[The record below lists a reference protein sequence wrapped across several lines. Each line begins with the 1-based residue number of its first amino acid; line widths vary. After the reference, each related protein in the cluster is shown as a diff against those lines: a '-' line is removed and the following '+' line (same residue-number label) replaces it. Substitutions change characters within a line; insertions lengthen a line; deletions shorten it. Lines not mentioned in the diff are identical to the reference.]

1 MNLMNPYRFAAAGS
15 SFLVNQNFETP
26 TTGYDNGETWTAAGT
41 GTIDPAEATVVIVGT
56 QSLQIVLSSQ
66 TGSTYTSFAAQ
77 SSLFTKFRFR
87 VASTSSN
94 PTIATIR
101 NGTTT
106 LASLL
111 LVGANRTMRV
121 NGGGSNGS
129 SSATIAT
136 NTDIYIWFEYV
147 KGTGSNAITR
157 AGWALTDVKPD
168 LSVTG
173 AQTCIASNG
182 TGTVDADRIYLGHT
196 VSSTYEA
203 YYDAIQIASA
213 AF

>member
-1 MNLMNPYRFAAAGS
+1 
-15 SFLVNQNFETP
+15 
-26 TTGYDNGETWTAAGT
+26 
-41 GTIDPAEATVVIVGT
+41 
-56 QSLQIVLSSQ
+56 
-66 TGSTYTSFAAQ
+66 
-77 SSLFTKFRFR
+77 
-87 VASTSSN
+87 
-94 PTIATIR
+94 
-101 NGTTT
+101 
-106 LASLL
+106 
-111 LVGANRTMRV
+111 MRV

-182 TGTVDADRIYLGHT
+182 TGTLDADRIYLGHT